1 MNFVGVDGCP
11 YGWFSVALDCG
22 DGYEVKVF
30 KTFCELLTHYNDAKL
45 VLVDIPIGLP
55 EDEEGRACDLG
66 ARKLLGQPRGS
77 SVFRTPTRRT
87 VKQAAREPR
96 DYWAAVDNERK
107 VAGKGISR
115 QAFAIA
121 PKIAQVDEVMAARGP
136 GATPLVKEVHPELCF
151 WGLNDRHPI
160 EPSKKKRT
168 GFDER
173 LSVLKGIESRTQEIF
188 DQASCK
194 FRRKD
199 VGRDDILDALVAA
212 LVARCG
218 YDQFQTVPEVPP
230 NDAKGLPMEMV
241 FYDRG

>member
-11 YGWFSVALDCG
+11 YGWFSVGLDCG
-22 DGYEVKVF
+22 DGYEVKAF
-30 KTFCELLTHYNDAKL
+30 KTFCELLTHYRDAQL

-77 SVFRTPTRRT
+77 SVFQTPTRRT
-87 VKQAAREPR
+87 VKQAAEAPG
-96 DYWAAVDNERK
+96 DYRAAVDNERK

-121 PKIAQVDEVMAARGP
+121 PKIAQVDEVLAARGVS
-136 GATPLVKEVHPELCF
+136 ATPLVKEVHPELCF
-151 WGLNDRHPI
+151 WGLNNRSPMQS
-160 EPSKKKRT
+160 SKKKT
-168 GFDER
+168 KGLDER
-173 LSVLKGIESRTQEIF
+173 LSVLERVDSRTQDIF
-188 DQASCK
+188 DQAISK
-194 FRRKD
+194 FLRKD

-218 YDQFQTVPEVPP
+218 YDQLQTVPEVPP
-230 NDAKGLPMEMV
+230 KDAKGLPMKMV
-241 FYDRG
+241 FYERG